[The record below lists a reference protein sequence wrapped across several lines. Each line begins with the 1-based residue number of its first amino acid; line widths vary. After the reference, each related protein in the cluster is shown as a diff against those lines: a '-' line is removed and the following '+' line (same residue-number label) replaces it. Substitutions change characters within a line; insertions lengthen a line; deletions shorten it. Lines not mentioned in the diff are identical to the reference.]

1 MSDNFVKIKD
11 PTSLPTKV
19 ENLIKEAI
27 ISKKYKSGEQI
38 PGEIELSKK
47 LGVSRSVVREAI
59 KSLCS
64 LGFLEIRRGINSGT
78 YVSDLNKLYFKENFV
93 DLIRLDRLSIKN
105 LTQARLFLEPEV
117 VRLTVENAT
126 EQDLELMNQ
135 NLKDYDSSDDI
146 NQKVYLSGTF
156 HKIIA
161 KACGNPLYSFF
172 IDSIMDFSE
181 AFILTTQPKTKV
193 VGNTHE
199 HKGIFEAIKNRNV
212 KEAQELTLHH
222 INFTIAEMQKMEK
235 TYLRLLEESSR

>member
-1 MSDNFVKIKD
+1 MAEDFIKIKD
-11 PTSLPTKV
+11 STSLPTKV
-19 ENLIKEAI
+19 EKLIKEAI
-27 ISKKYKSGEQI
+27 IAKKYLSGEQL

-93 DLIRLDRLSIKN
+93 DLIRLGRLSIKE

-117 VRLTVENAT
+117 VRLTIENAT
-126 EQDLELMNQ
+126 EQDLELINQ
-135 NLKDYDSSDDI
+135 NLKDYDSADGID
-146 NQKVYLSGTF
+146 QKVSLGGLF
-156 HKIIA
+156 HKLIA

-172 IDSIMDFSE
+172 MDSIMDFSE
-181 AFILTTQPKTKV
+181 AFIKTTQPETKA

-199 HKGIFEAIKNRNV
+199 HKGIFEAIKNRDAE
-212 KEAQELTLHH
+212 KAYKLTVHH
-222 INFTIAEMQKMEK
+222 INVSITEMQKMEK
-235 TYLRLLEESSR
+235 TYLRLLEKGS